1 MGWEASLLLYVFLI
15 VALLAGGVWVG
26 VAMAIVGIVGITLQ
40 SGTDLW
46 QSLGFV
52 LWNTTNSFTLTAVPL
67 FVLMGEI
74 ILVSGLSKRFYEGIS
89 GWLRPIP
96 GGLAH
101 SNILA
106 CAAFSAVSGSS
117 TATAV
122 TVGTVALPEMR
133 SRGYDDRFVLGS
145 LAAGGCLGI
154 LIPPSI
160 VMIIY
165 GSIVRQPIADLFMG
179 GILPGALVTS
189 LFMGYIMVRSLVHPH
204 LTPREKNSQSVK
216 LMLVGLWKCWPVV
229 LIMAFILGGI
239 YLGVVTPTEAAAVG
253 CGAAIT
259 LGLVFRELDWESL
272 RRALRNAVNTNAM
285 LMFIIVGAQTL
296 TFAIVQA
303 GIAREVTSHLVAS
316 GLAAAAFFTLVCIM
330 YVVMGCLI
338 DGISMMLLTLPIL
351 YPAIIAAGFD
361 GVWFGVVLVILIEL
375 GQITPPVGLNL
386 VAIQSISGGK
396 PLAEVAKGAFPYVLL
411 LGVTVVVLYMFPEIV
426 LYVPRLLR

>member
-1 MGWEASLLLYVFLI
+1 MGWEASLLLYVLLI
-15 VALLAGGVWVG
+15 VILLAGGVWVG
-26 VAMAIVGIVGITLQ
+26 VVMAVVGIAGLTLQ
-40 SGTDLW
+40 SGTELW
-46 QSLGFV
+46 PSLGFV
-52 LWNTTNSFTLTAVPL
+52 LWNTANSFTLTAVPL

-74 ILVSGLSKRFYEGIS
+74 ILVSGLSKRFYEGIAD
-89 GWLRPIP
+89 WLRPVP

-106 CAAFSAVSGSS
+106 CAVFSAVSGSS
-117 TATAV
+117 AATAV

-133 SRGYDDRFVLGS
+133 ARGYDDRFVLGS

-165 GSIVRQPIADLFMG
+165 GSVVRQPIAELFMG
-179 GILPGALVTS
+179 GILPGILVTA
-189 LFMGYIMVRSLVHPH
+189 LFMGYIMARSLVQPH
-204 LTPREKNSQSVK
+204 LTPRESSARSVK

-229 LIMAFILGGI
+229 FIMLFILGGI
-239 YLGVVTPTEAAAVG
+239 YLGVVTPTEAAAIG
-253 CGAAIT
+253 CAAAIV
-259 LGLVFRELDWESL
+259 LGLAFRELDGASI
-272 RRALRNAVNTNAM
+272 RRALQNAVNTNAM
-285 LMFIIVGAQTL
+285 LMFIIIGAQTL

-316 GLAAAAFFTLVCIM
+316 GLTATAFFALVCVL
-330 YVVMGCLI
+330 YVLMGCLI

-351 YPAIIAAGFD
+351 YPAVVAAGFD

-386 VAIQSISGGK
+386 VAIQSISGGR
-396 PLAEVAKGAFPYVLL
+396 PLAEVARGAAPYVVI
-411 LGVTVVVLYMFPEIV
+411 LGLAIAILYNFPEIV
-426 LYVPRLLR
+426 LYVPSLMR

>member
-1 MGWEASLLLYVFLI
+1 
-15 VALLAGGVWVG
+15 
-26 VAMAIVGIVGITLQ
+26 MAIVGIVGITLQ

-259 LGLVFRELDWESL
+259 LGLVFREIDWESL

-303 GIAREVTSHLVAS
+303 GIAREVTSYLVAS

>member
-1 MGWEASLLLYVFLI
+1 
-15 VALLAGGVWVG
+15 
-26 VAMAIVGIVGITLQ
+26 
-40 SGTDLW
+40 
-46 QSLGFV
+46 
-52 LWNTTNSFTLTAVPL
+52 
-67 FVLMGEI
+67 MGEI

-259 LGLVFRELDWESL
+259 LGLVFREIDWESL

-303 GIAREVTSHLVAS
+303 GIAREVTSYLVAS

>member
-89 GWLRPIP
+89 SWLRPIP

-106 CAAFSAVSGSS
+106 CAVFSAISGSS

-165 GSIVRQPIADLFMG
+165 GSVVRQPIADLFMG

-204 LTPREKNSQSVK
+204 LTPREKNSESVK

-253 CGAAIT
+253 CAAALT

-272 RRALRNAVNTNAM
+272 GRALRNAVNTNAM
-285 LMFIIVGAQTL
+285 LMFIIIGAQTL

-316 GLAAAAFFTLVCIM
+316 GLTAASFFTLVCIM

-351 YPAIIAAGFD
+351 YPAIVAAGFD

-411 LGVTVVVLYMFPEIV
+411 LGVTVVVLYRFPEIV